1 MFALKRSMDALSV
14 GSGAKRPD
22 RLFLIGVHGL
32 LQRDAELL
40 AETLEL

>member
-1 MFALKRSMDALSV
+1 MSALKKSMDALSV
-14 GSGAKRPD
+14 GSGATKRD

-40 AETLEL
+40 AETFEL